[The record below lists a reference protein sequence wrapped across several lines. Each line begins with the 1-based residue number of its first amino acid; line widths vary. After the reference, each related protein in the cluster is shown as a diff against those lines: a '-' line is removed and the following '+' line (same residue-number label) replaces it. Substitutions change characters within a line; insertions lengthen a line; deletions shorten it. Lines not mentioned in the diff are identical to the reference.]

1 MEKYSRI
8 LHTAAIIGDVLIV
21 VLAVLQ
27 LIGLFEQA
35 VYLIMPLLCIEMIL
49 QGLLSWNRNK
59 VVGICSFGVA
69 AFVLYE
75 LLHVW
80 LR

>member
-1 MEKYSRI
+1 MTWKNIAESYIQQPSF
-8 LHTAAIIGDVLIV
+8 V

-27 LIGLFEQA
+27 LIGFFEQA